1 MTTTSPAPA
10 RLAPAAGPRR
20 PVSNKPWVWRV
31 QSVLSAYL
39 PLLLLVFLAAGT
51 SWLIKNSPQPEE
63 EVAEAPPR
71 HEPDYS
77 MQGLVLQR
85 FDPKGAMRVEVQG
98 REMRHYPDT
107 DTVEIDG
114 VHLRSIAQDGSVLLA
129 TAKRAV
135 GNADGSEMQL
145 QGDVNLQRLAPGQQR
160 ASLEI
165 RGEFLHA
172 FLQAEQ
178 LRSHLPVRVNYGST
192 QLQLQNFEY
201 DNLKGRLTFKG
212 PSTAH
217 LAPPAAARAK
227 RP

>member
-1 MTTTSPAPA
+1 MNPAA

-39 PLLLLVFLAAGT
+39 PLLLMVFLAAGT

-77 MQGLVLQR
+77 MQGFGLQR
-85 FDPKGAMRVEVQG
+85 FDPEGRMRIEVQG

-114 VHLRSIAQDGSVLLA
+114 VRLRSLGQDGSVTLA
-129 TAKRAV
+129 SAKRAV

-145 QGDVNLQRLAPGQQR
+145 QGDVTLQRIAPGQQR
-160 ASLEI
+160 VGLEI

-172 FLQAEQ
+172 FLHTEQ
-178 LRSHLPVRVNYGST
+178 LRSHLPVRVNYGNT
-192 QLQLQNFEY
+192 ELQLQNFEY

-212 PSTAH
+212 RSTAR
-217 LAPPAAARAK
+217 LEPPAARRK
-227 RP
+227 QP

>member
-1 MTTTSPAPA
+1 LNATA
-10 RLAPAAGPRR
+10 RLGPAAGPRR

-39 PLLLLVFLAAGT
+39 PLLLMVFLAAGT
-51 SWLIKNSPQPEE
+51 SWLIKNSPQQEE
-63 EVAEAPPR
+63 AQAEAPPR

-85 FDPKGAMRVEVQG
+85 FDPKGSMRVEVAG

-114 VHLRSIAQDGSVLLA
+114 VRLRAIGQDGSITLA
-129 TAKRAV
+129 SAKRAI

-145 QGDVNLQRLAPGQQR
+145 LGDVTLQRQAPGQQR
-160 ASLEI
+160 AALEI

-172 FLQAEQ
+172 FLRNEQ
-178 LRSHLPVRVNYGST
+178 LRSHLPVRVSYSNT
-192 QLQLQNFEY
+192 ELQLQNFEY
-201 DNLKGRLTFKG
+201 DNLKGRLTFTG
-212 PSTAH
+212 RSTARLDSP
-217 LAPPAAARAK
+217 LARRKP
-227 RP
+227 

>member
-1 MTTTSPAPA
+1 MNPAV

-20 PVSNKPWVWRV
+20 PVSNKPWVWRL

-51 SWLIKNSPQPEE
+51 SWLIKNSPQPED
-63 EVAEAPPR
+63 AQTEAPLK

-77 MQGLVLQR
+77 MQGFGLQR
-85 FDPKGAMRVEVQG
+85 FDPKGAMRVEVEG

-114 VHLRSIAQDGSVLLA
+114 VRLRSIGQDGSITVA
-129 TAKRAV
+129 SAKRAI

-145 QGDVNLQRLAPGQQR
+145 LGDVTLQRMAAGQQR
-160 ASLEI
+160 AGLEV

-172 FLQAEQ
+172 FLHTER
-178 LRSHLPVRVNYGST
+178 LRSHLPVRVNYGNT
-192 QLQLQNFEY
+192 ELQLHNFEY

-212 PSTAH
+212 RSTAR
-217 LAPPAAARAK
+217 LDPPGARK
-227 RP
+227 QD